1 MEMSKAEYARHAGLT
16 PGRISQLTTKGALLS
31 RAVTESGKIDAALAD
46 RLRGKSYDPSNNMAK
61 AAPAPDVAEGGLK
74 PNAEKLAAEEEL
86 LELRRRSAA
95 VKAQNDELNLEE
107 RKGTLVHRERLKGT
121 LEDRLKVLFMNLRS
135 SKQEMVDALIGAG
148 LVAPEGRAQAL
159 TILGEG
165 AEKVIEEFRRGLAS
179 GTTDA

>member
-46 RLRGKSYDPSNNMAK
+46 QLRGKSYDPSNNMAK
-61 AAPAPDVAEGGLK
+61 ASPSPDASEGGLK
-74 PNAEKLAAEEEL
+74 PNAERLAAEEEL
-86 LELRRRSAA
+86 LEFRRLSAA
-95 VKAQNDELNLEE
+95 IKAENDALNLEE
-107 RKGTLVHRERLKGT
+107 RKGTLVHRERLKAT

-135 SKQEMVDALIGAG
+135 SKQETVDALIGAG
-148 LVAPEGRAQAL
+148 IVAPEARAQAL
-159 TILGEG
+159 TLLGQSTD
-165 AEKVIEEFRRGLAS
+165 KVVEDFRRSLAA